1 MVLHLQ
7 GLGLGVEIVL
17 IHHALDR
24 EGEEKSHHPHQEQDL
39 EGGERYHQQ
48 EQVQAGINTEI
59 VETEAVPLQ
68 ESRTR
73 QTVANL
79 LMVKNRQSSV
89 NVPSSGKNL
98 LLAEIVPRI
107 GRQPLGIDH
116 QLARNG
122 PGTGLLV
129 KGKINKVDLGTAEIL
144 TPVTG
149 TTEEVLRMIE
159 TTGDPAKTIV
169 TIAVSKMIVTTEVG
183 RMTYVVE

>member
-1 MVLHLQ
+1 M
-7 GLGLGVEIVL
+7 
-17 IHHALDR
+17 
-24 EGEEKSHHPHQEQDL
+24 KSFFRL
-39 EGGERYHQQ
+39 
-48 EQVQAGINTEI
+48 EI

-79 LMVKNRQSSV
+79 LMVKNRPTSA

-129 KGKINKVDLGTAEIL
+129 KGKYVFIRTSSYSSISIRPLFC
-144 TPVTG
+144 P
-149 TTEEVLRMIE
+149 TE
-159 TTGDPAKTIV
+159 
-169 TIAVSKMIVTTEVG
+169 
-183 RMTYVVE
+183 YVEKYNVFTL